1 MAKTKK
7 TLWAFLLLL
16 LIMAS
21 TALSLAEEVAGP
33 ISAIYLKDGT
43 VIDCEMGWIEGEI
56 FYYRKYGGTIGMS
69 LKTVDV
75 GRTYKKHKEKEEED
89 KKKAMARQ
97 AEAEEEAD
105 KNISVSK
112 PIDTP
117 KKSYSEICKSWIG
130 HDINSLVDKWGY
142 PTRNFKAPNGNDVY
156 VYDKSRTIRF
166 RAQTAPPF
174 ISSEMVKWALESPA
188 REYHCGGKAFF
199 ETDRSG
205 KIIKAQWEGKFERI
219 K

>member
-33 ISAIYLKDGT
+33 ISTIYLKDGT

-75 GRTYKKHKEKEEED
+75 GRTYKKHKEKEEEA
-89 KKKAMARQ
+89 K
-97 AEAEEEAD
+97 
-105 KNISVSK
+105 KNISSSK
-112 PIDTP
+112 PNENLREVQQVP
-117 KKSYSEICKSWIG
+117 YSEICKSWIG
-130 HDINSLVDKWGY
+130 HNINELVDKWGY
-142 PTRNFKAPNGNDVY
+142 PTGDFKAPNGNKVY
-156 VYDKSRTIRF
+156 VYDKSTTIFFDKR
-166 RAQTAPPF
+166 TAPPF
-174 ISSEMVKWALESPA
+174 ISSEMVKWAYEHPA
-188 REYHCGGKAFF
+188 REYRSGGKSFF